1 MIQIDYKSD
10 KPIYEQIIQQFKLNI
25 VKGIFKEG
33 DKVISV
39 RKMASILDI
48 TPSTVSKA
56 YAELE
61 RQGVIETIRAKG
73 TYIAGS
79 GLQAQDISM
88 EKVRKNLLDELI
100 ELKHAGVGLEQ
111 VQSLVRE
118 LYNSI

>member
-79 GLQAQDISM
+79 SLQAQEISM
-88 EKVRKNLLDELI
+88 EKVRRNLLDDLI
-100 ELKHAGVGLEQ
+100 ELKHAGADLEQ

-118 LYNSI
+118 LYDSI